1 MTRARDT
8 AGIIQYSNLTIDS
21 NNAVGIGS
29 SQPDTQLDVNGG
41 VRVTGIITATSF
53 EGDGSQ
59 LTGIDATSLK
69 DINGTVRVQ
78 ANEAGAVV
86 TGILTATNLEVTSDT
101 TISGNLTVQGT
112 TVTLDTTVQ
121 EVDLLNI
128 QANSTTPAI
137 GVTQSGSGAI
147 AAFYDGAVGVAT
159 FKDGGGLDVAGAIV
173 ASSFSGSTI
182 EVGSGITISGTT
194 GITLNESTNASHI
207 INPLLVNYAEKVN
220 TLGNTGANATI
231 DVSDGTYVTATLDQ
245 SCTFTF
251 TSPPTGKLYGFAL
264 QLTNGGTGPHTI
276 TWPGT
281 VKWPGGSVP
290 ARTTTDAKTDIWS
303 FFTSDGGSNWYGSIS
318 QYNFS

>member
-41 VRVTGIITATSF
+41 IRAGIIT
-53 EGDGSQ
+53 
-59 LTGIDATSLK
+59 
-69 DINGTVRVQ
+69 V
-78 ANEAGAVV
+78 
-86 TGILTATNLEVTSDT
+86 TNLEVTNARQTVGVITAANLEVTNATVTGD
-101 TISGNLTVQGT
+101 LTVQGT
-112 TVTLDTTVQ
+112 TTTLDTTIQ

-159 FKDGGGLDVAGAIV
+159 FKDGGGLDVAGTIV

-245 SCTFTF
+245 SCTFAF

-264 QLTNGGTGPHTI
+264 RLTNGGTGPHSI

>member
-41 VRVTGIITATSF
+41 IRAGIIT
-53 EGDGSQ
+53 
-59 LTGIDATSLK
+59 
-69 DINGTVRVQ
+69 V
-78 ANEAGAVV
+78 
-86 TGILTATNLEVTSDT
+86 TNLEVTNARQTVGVITAANLEVTNATVTGD
-101 TISGNLTVQGT
+101 LTVQGT
-112 TVTLDTTVQ
+112 TTTLDTTIQ

-159 FKDGGGLDVAGAIV
+159 FKDGGGLDVAGDIV
-173 ASSFSGSTI
+173 ASSFSGSSV
-182 EVGSGITISGTT
+182 EVGTGVTISGTT
-194 GITLNESTNASHI
+194 GITLNESTNASQI

-245 SCTFTF
+245 SCTFAF

-264 QLTNGGTGPHTI
+264 RLTNGGTGPHSI

>member
-1 MTRARDT
+1 
-8 AGIIQYSNLTIDS
+8 
-21 NNAVGIGS
+21 
-29 SQPDTQLDVNGG
+29 
-41 VRVTGIITATSF
+41 
-53 EGDGSQ
+53 
-59 LTGIDATSLK
+59 
-69 DINGTVRVQ
+69 
-78 ANEAGAVV
+78 
-86 TGILTATNLEVTSDT
+86 LEVTNATVTGD
-101 TISGNLTVQGT
+101 LTVQGT
-112 TVTLDTTVQ
+112 TTTLDTTIQ

-147 AAFYDGAVGVAT
+147 AAFYDGAVGVG
-159 FKDGGGLDVAGAIV
+159 DIV
-173 ASSFSGSTI
+173 ASSFSGSSV
-182 EVGSGITISGTT
+182 EVGTGVTISGTT
-194 GITLNESTNASHI
+194 GITLNESTNASQI

-231 DVSDGTYVTATLDQ
+231 DISDGTYVTATLDQ
-245 SCTFTF
+245 SCTFAF

-264 QLTNGGTGPHTI
+264 RLTNGGTGPHSI

>member
-41 VRVTGIITATSF
+41 IRAGIIT
-53 EGDGSQ
+53 
-59 LTGIDATSLK
+59 
-69 DINGTVRVQ
+69 V
-78 ANEAGAVV
+78 
-86 TGILTATNLEVTSDT
+86 TNLEVTNARQTVGVITAANLEVTNATVTGD
-101 TISGNLTVQGT
+101 LTVQGT
-112 TVTLDTTVQ
+112 TTTLDTTIQ

-182 EVGSGITISGTT
+182 EVGSGVTISATT

-245 SCTFTF
+245 SCTFAF

-264 QLTNGGTGPHTI
+264 RLTNGGTGPHSI